1 MRGPRM
7 AARAAW
13 RAVVGARLRRAAG
26 SRCPARE
33 AGSRGDLTTVKAGA
47 RRAGQ
52 CRAMPAPRTSRRR
65 RVAASS
71 DFLAPWFLGAAAE
84 NEATLERLLVAFL
97 RDHVYW
103 RRNFHPEDPPVIG
116 AAEQLAPD
124 YLAAVARMEQALREL
139 SARLKRSVPLYS
151 PRYVGHMASDLLLP
165 GLLAQLVTTLY
176 NPNNVS
182 AEAGPVTVDL
192 EVEVGQQ
199 LARMLGYATDSCR
212 APAAYG
218 HLTSGGT
225 VANYEA
231 LWLHRA
237 ARLYPLAAADA
248 LGAEPAFTGL
258 FRGLDAWRLANLPW
272 PRIAALQ
279 ARVEALLAHAP
290 DAAALRARLASA
302 RVERLGMAGF
312 LARHGLAAPVVIAP
326 RTAHYSWPKAMQ
338 LLGLGDA
345 QLWPAAVDAH
355 MRLEPD
361 SVARLLRQAWRARQ
375 PVLAVIG
382 VLGTTEFGT
391 IDPIARL
398 VELRE
403 QAARRGQGF
412 ALHVD
417 AAWGGYLSCLFRD
430 PRGRLVPRSALR
442 KAFRYF
448 PSAAV
453 HRAFGALRLA
463 DSVTVDPH
471 KLGYIPFGAGAFI
484 ARDRRL
490 AGFVGQRPVYLYDE
504 ANPAQST
511 DRLGQLGDYILEG
524 SKAGAAAAAVYVCN
538 RVLPLDSAHFGRVCA
553 QTLHASEH
561 LYDRLRETAARLAPL
576 CRLVLPVEPDTNVCC
591 LAVNPAGNRALA
603 TTNRFGRALYARFA
617 IGRAGKPQGSEFLG
631 SHTSLLRAN
640 LKDAD
645 ARRIARRLGLD
656 PAGFVVAP
664 RDAAREA
671 DHLFLL
677 RHTLMNPWLMHAS
690 DGRNFLDRY
699 CEYLEQAIRATL
711 ADFA

>member
-1 MRGPRM
+1 M
-7 AARAAW
+7 
-13 RAVVGARLRRAAG
+13 
-26 SRCPARE
+26 
-33 AGSRGDLTTVKAGA
+33 TTVKAGA
-47 RRAGQ
+47 RQAGQ

-192 EVEVGQQ
+192 EIEVGQQ
-199 LARMLGYATDSCR
+199 LARMLGYATDPRR
-212 APAAYG
+212 APARLRAPDLG
-218 HLTSGGT
+218 RHRGQLRGAVVAPGRAPVSAGCRRRARRGT
-225 VANYEA
+225 RVRRSLPRPRRVAAGEPA
-231 LWLHRA
+231 VAADRGAAGADRGTACARARRPGA
-237 ARLYPLAAADA
+237 ARAP
-248 LGAEPAFTGL
+248 G
-258 FRGLDAWRLANLPW
+258 RGPGRAPGHGRV
-272 PRIAALQ
+272 PR
-279 ARVEALLAHAP
+279 
-290 DAAALRARLASA
+290 RAT
-302 RVERLGMAGF
+302 
-312 LARHGLAAPVVIAP
+312 GLAAPVVIAP

-375 PVLAVIG
+375 PVLAVVG

-430 PRGRLVPRSALR
+430 PRGRLVPRSTLR

-504 ANPAQST
+504 ANPSQST

-538 RVLPLDSAHFGRVCA
+538 RVLPLDSANFGRVCA

-617 IGRAGKPQGSEFLG
+617 IGRAGVPQGSEFLG

-656 PAGFVVAP
+656 PAGFMVAP
-664 RDAAREA
+664 RDTAREA